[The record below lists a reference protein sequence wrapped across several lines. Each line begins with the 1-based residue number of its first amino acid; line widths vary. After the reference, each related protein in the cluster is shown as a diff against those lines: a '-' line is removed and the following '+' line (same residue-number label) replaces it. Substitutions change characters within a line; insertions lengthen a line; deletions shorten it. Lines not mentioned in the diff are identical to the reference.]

1 MEGRCRR
8 CGEKLSLLQRLQ
20 GQDFCSPEHKAE
32 FQREQEEMALAR
44 LQQTA
49 SNLKKPDAKP
59 VTRTGLR
66 DVSSP
71 SDSAIE
77 LRRESEPPMAGFS
90 DHWLATGEV
99 PPLPPELDEE
109 ELTVFPKVPLMTF
122 AVPRPFGTELTQI
135 PPVPQIQRGDIIT
148 ILSPRTSSIVV
159 TPPPALPV
167 RMSGIQPFPWAA
179 TAQVLDDGPPEAGLA
194 RLTSVRARVYEPMVR
209 WLEPIA
215 VDFPESAPPLP
226 ASGLSGWT
234 SPGLRL
240 WERPLSLED
249 LPRPCDGARETRE
262 EGSDGEDAAFPRP
275 AFGAAVGQREPDT
288 RLAPDLAGTLAG
300 RVRFGYRRP
309 RRHRIQVTPE
319 EPCSRPAIS
328 SGNRAIL
335 SPMIGSPAG
344 QARRLTASAAKPSA
358 KPLPHFA
365 AVPVPVRPQG
375 FDYVPDLNPIAITA
389 NWLASTVPI
398 PVTLTATRLAIAPS
412 PHLLAEFAPA
422 TPSRAAETRQL
433 DNSAALWAVPPLAPR
448 VDLPWSISTNTV
460 MVPAG
465 PEEGSEDFAPAPRV
479 VTRTTSMRA
488 VVPAMRRRIKM
499 EVRLEPPQSAPW
511 FEPLTC
517 AFGGDPYGSR

>member
-59 VTRTGLR
+59 VTKTGLR

-71 SDSAIE
+71 SHSAIE
-77 LRRESEPPMAGFS
+77 LRRETEPPMAGFF
-90 DHWLATGEV
+90 DHWHATGEV
-99 PPLPPELDEE
+99 PPLPPELQEE
-109 ELTVFPKVPLMTF
+109 ELTVFPKVPLVAAAMS
-122 AVPRPFGTELTQI
+122 RPFGKELTQI
-135 PPVPQIQRGDIIT
+135 PPVPQVQRGDIIT
-148 ILSPRTSSIVV
+148 ILSPRTSSIVA
-159 TPPPALPV
+159 TPPPALPAWV
-167 RMSGIQPFPWAA
+167 SAIQPFPWAA
-179 TAQVLDDGPPEAGLA
+179 KALILDQGPPEAGLV
-194 RLTSVRARVYEPMVR
+194 RLTAVRARVYEPMVR
-209 WLEPIA
+209 WLEPIE
-215 VDFPESAPPLP
+215 VDFAESAPQVP
-226 ASGLSGWT
+226 AAGLSGWT
-234 SPGLRL
+234 APQLRL
-240 WERPLSLED
+240 WERPLSLAA
-249 LPRPCDGARETRE
+249 LPRPCEVAGETRE
-262 EGSDGEDAAFPRP
+262 EGFDGVDAELPRP
-275 AFGAAVGQREPDT
+275 ALGAAAGQREPAT
-288 RLAPDLAGTLAG
+288 RLAPDLAGTVPG

-309 RRHRIQVTPE
+309 RRHRIQVAPE
-319 EPCSRPAIS
+319 ETCPRPAIS
-328 SGNRAIL
+328 TGNRAIL
-335 SPMIGSPAG
+335 SPMIGWPTG
-344 QARRLTASAAKPSA
+344 PARRLTASAAKASV

-365 AVPVPVRPQG
+365 AVPVPVHPQG
-375 FDYVPDLNPIAITA
+375 FDYAPDLNPIAITA

-398 PVTLTATRLAIAPS
+398 PVTVTATPLASAPS
-412 PHLLAEFAPA
+412 PYLAAEFGTAA
-422 TPSRAAETRQL
+422 PSRAAETRHL
-433 DNSAALWAVPPLAPR
+433 DESAALWAVPPFAPR
-448 VDLPWSISTNTV
+448 VDLPWSISANTV

-465 PEEGSEDFAPAPRV
+465 PEGSEDFTPAPRV